1 MKPGQPPGLTILGKV
16 PTPRSADVGAASDER
31 SMRRACA
38 MGIDV
43 AAATRSLSRSA
54 RCLREHRVSISNV
67 SILVSRVAGG
77 AASVASADGVTA
89 GADKREGVLEIPG
102 RVTLHHG
109 GTLEGVR
116 VGWQLTGPVT
126 APVVVALGGI
136 SANRRVEA
144 VERSGAERTEAGWWS
159 EVAGPGLALPT
170 DQLRVL
176 SFDYLG
182 GNGETSGPREGGA
195 FPAVSSYDQAEL
207 LRRLLDHLGIRAL
220 CAIVGAS
227 YGGMVAL
234 AFGERYPDRVAQLV
248 VISAADRSHPM
259 STAWRSVQ
267 RRIVR
272 FGLDAGQAERGLE
285 LARALAMST
294 YRSPEEFAARFTGSP
309 KNTPQGF
316 IFPVEEY
323 LLARGRDYA
332 QRYQPDAFLTLSES
346 IDLHRID
353 ASRVFVPVT
362 AIAVREDQL
371 VPVADMRAMCARLP
385 QARLHEISS
394 VYGHDA
400 FLKEAGQ
407 LKPIFASL
415 TESTP

>member
-1 MKPGQPPGLTILGKV
+1 
-16 PTPRSADVGAASDER
+16 
-31 SMRRACA
+31 MRRAGA

-43 AAATRSLSRSA
+43 ATIHVAALPEA
-54 RCLREHRVSISNV
+54 RCLREMIVSSSNISLLSARGPSTGAV
-67 SILVSRVAGG
+67 TSGALTSAAAAMTASSGVA
-77 AASVASADGVTA
+77 
-89 GADKREGVLEIPG
+89 REGILELPG
-102 RVTLHHG
+102 AFALYHG
-109 GTLEGVR
+109 GVLQGVR
-116 VGWQLTGPVT
+116 VGWRLTGPAA
-126 APVVVALGGI
+126 APVIVALGGI
-136 SANRRVEA
+136 SANRCVAADDVRTDEGKAGQPRVA
-144 VERSGAERTEAGWWS
+144 AGWWS

-182 GNGETSGPREGGA
+182 GSGETSGPRAGTA

-207 LRRLLDHLGIRAL
+207 IARLLDHLGIRAL
-220 CAIVGAS
+220 RAIVGAS

-234 AFGERYPDRVAQLV
+234 AFGERYPERVSQLII
-248 VISAADRSHPM
+248 ISAADRSHPM

-272 FGLDAGQAERGLE
+272 FGLEVDRPERGLE

-294 YRSPEEFAARFTGSP
+294 YRSPEEFAARFSGAP
-309 KNTPQGF
+309 KNSSDGF
-316 IFPVEEY
+316 VFPVEEY
-323 LLARGRDYA
+323 LLSRGREYA

-353 ASRVFVPVT
+353 AGRIFVPVT

-407 LKPIFASL
+407 LKPLFAML
-415 TESTP
+415 TETP